1 MRLLIT
7 SPNVMPSRLKNPP
20 PKNQPG
26 ENNEN
31 KHFFFLN
38 KLWQNEA
45 IKENVLPSNQGSY
58 VKTFICHEIINYT
71 RFPVA

>member
-1 MRLLIT
+1 MQVLLT
-7 SPNVMPSRLKNPP
+7 SPDVMPSRLKKT
-20 PKNQPG
+20 KNQPG

-31 KHFFFLN
+31 KHFFFFN

-45 IKENVLPSNQGSY
+45 IKQNVLPSDQGSY

-71 RFPVA
+71 RLPVA

>member
-1 MRLLIT
+1 MQVLLT
-7 SPNVMPSRLKNPP
+7 SPNVMPSRLKKTKPNLVRTM
-20 PKNQPG
+20 KTNT
-26 ENNEN
+26 
-31 KHFFFLN
+31 FFFFN

-45 IKENVLPSNQGSY
+45 IKQNVLPSNQGSY